1 MRYVPTAC
9 FPIKCIVDAAAPIP
23 KPLQIAVSYQTLDCL
38 QEQGIA
44 TNDIQKL
51 KVRFFCGGH
60 PSKGQSVF
68 LTWNS
73 IVDCVKTSDGR
84 ILHDRVGRPC
94 HRPQAYGCQGNLGS
108 QSSQA
113 QGYRQADGAHGLQNG
128 RGRLGGS
135 QVSGS
140 PTTATATPKMT
151 QGNDNHSRKYTHRAL
166 VTLTTGSVE
175 LDKLLEGGIETG
187 SITEVFGEFRT
198 GKSARCAHIVIARML
213 PNMRSYYLLLVK
225 AKRPSLIP
233 FV

>member
-1 MRYVPTAC
+1 M
-9 FPIKCIVDAAAPIP
+9 
-23 KPLQIAVSYQTLDCL
+23 
-38 QEQGIA
+38 
-44 TNDIQKL
+44 
-51 KVRFFCGGH
+51 
-60 PSKGQSVF
+60 PSKPRPIRF
-68 LTWNS
+68 PH
-73 IVDCVKTSDGR
+73 VDDDRRLRKNIRWPDTTRSSRSPMPPSASLWMSRESRKPKFSSSRISSSRWCPWTSKRPRTPWRIASKWFADDDG
-84 ILHDRVGRPC
+84 D
-94 HRPQAYGCQGNLGS
+94 A
-108 QSSQA
+108 
-113 QGYRQADGAHGLQNG
+113 
-128 RGRLGGS
+128 
-135 QVSGS
+135 
-140 PTTATATPKMT
+140 KMT